1 MPLAHMLRL
10 EALDENTSP
19 FYFLIYKNP
28 LCLIKE
34 SNFWLKYTTDLTLKT
49 QWLLYVP
56 FATVVLYFTQNVFL
70 VSHGFRSEQRSFSL
84 NSMT

>member
-19 FYFLIYKNP
+19 IYFLIDKNAS
-28 LCLIKE
+28 CLTKE
-34 SNFWLKYTTDLTLKT
+34 SNFLVKYTSDLTLKT
-49 QWLLYVP
+49 QWLLCVP

-70 VSHGFRSEQRSFSL
+70 VSHGFHSKQ
-84 NSMT
+84 